1 MAGDAGRFHALFD
14 RWAKR
19 VRWRMT
25 ARHAL
30 TGAGAGL
37 LAGTLASL
45 VAWRT
50 HHGELRPWMAAA
62 GGVGL
67 AAGAWLGSRRRF
79 SDLDVALYLD
89 GRLETEEAI
98 TTAVQLQREGRAD
111 GESYELVLQQATEA
125 LEKADPKRVRP
136 PIFVGDH
143 MLIPIAI
150 GAIVL
155 VARMPMPQLPV
166 VAAPPGADK
175 VQLAQVDGLERIAAL
190 GALSTPDEAQRQRL
204 QKLAEDAKKLRE
216 KLREGMERRE
226 ALAEIAKLKDDIAAE
241 RMSLGDGERRAGLE
255 AAQGQLANEALTREA
270 AKALGDRDL
279 TKFDEEMQ
287 KLANSEEKR
296 DRDRAKQK
304 LEEAADAAKKN
315 GAPDVARALE
325 EEKKLFEQRKERADA
340 LRDLAEGFGKD
351 LPQELKEDLEELNEG
366 GTDKDARKLA
376 KEMGDALEKLTPEE
390 RKRLGERLRQ
400 QAEKGNL
407 APGDKQRMKD
417 LADKLSSPEG
427 QKQLEEELRR
437 MANEPLDS
445 EEAER
450 QRALDGAQRGAG
462 EAEKEL
468 GVMPVPTPGAGQAGG
483 DKGTAGDEKGGAGKA
498 GKGEPGAKNGGDPG
512 PGSHHDKGTADHKG
526 GSTAEIDSKG
536 FSARAGGKINK
547 GAPMPGAAAGRTAGK
562 AGETANTR
570 GTGALGDVGPSEVGG
585 VDRSDVPEEYR
596 EQVGRYFSP

>member
-1 MAGDAGRFHALFD
+1 MAGDPIRFEALFD

-19 VRWRMT
+19 VRWRMA

-45 VAWRT
+45 IAWRT
-50 HHGELRPWMAAA
+50 HHGELRPWM
-62 GGVGL
+62 G
-67 AAGAWLGSRRRF
+67 AAGAVGLTAGAWFGSRRRF

-89 GRLETEEAI
+89 GRLGTEESI
-98 TTAVQLQREGRAD
+98 TTAVQLGRGGKLDDEAAA
-111 GESYELVLQQATEA
+111 LVLQQAVEA
-125 LEKADPKRVRP
+125 LEKADPKLVRP
-136 PIFVGDH
+136 PVLVGDH
-143 MLIPIAI
+143 LLIPVAI

-155 VARMPMPQLPV
+155 VARMPMPVLPIP
-166 VAAPPGADK
+166 AAPPGADK
-175 VQLAQVDGLERIAAL
+175 VQLAQVEGLEKIAAL
-190 GALSTPDEAQRQRL
+190 EALSTPDEAQRQRL

-255 AAQGQLANEALTREA
+255 AAQGQLANEALTRDA

-279 TKFDEEMQ
+279 TKFDDEMQ

-296 DRDRAKQK
+296 DRDKARQK

-315 GAPDVARALE
+315 GAPDVARAIE
-325 EEKKLFEQRKERADA
+325 EQQRLFDQRKERADA
-340 LRDLAEGFGKD
+340 LRDLAEGFGDD
-351 LPQELKEDLEELNEG
+351 LPQDLKEDLQELNEG
-366 GTDKDARKLA
+366 GDDKDARKLA
-376 KEMGDALEKLTPEE
+376 KDMGDALEKLTPEE

-400 QAEKGNL
+400 QAEKGNM
-407 APGDKQRMKD
+407 APADKERLKD
-417 LADKLSSPEG
+417 LAKKLATPEG

-445 EEAER
+445 QEAER

-462 EAEKEL
+462 EAQKEL
-468 GVMPVPTPGAGQAGG
+468 GAMPVPMEGNTPGQPGQ
-483 DKGTAGDEKGGAGKA
+483 DGKSGQD
-498 GKGEPGAKNGGDPG
+498 GKGNPGGSGKNPAGAASGGT
-512 PGSHHDKGTADHKG
+512 GSHHDKGHGDHKG
-526 GSTAEIDSKG
+526 GSTADLDAKG
-536 FSARAGGKINK
+536 FSARAGGRINK
-547 GAPMPGAAAGRTAGK
+547 GAPMPGAAAGRTAGRP
-562 AGETANTR
+562 GDTANTR